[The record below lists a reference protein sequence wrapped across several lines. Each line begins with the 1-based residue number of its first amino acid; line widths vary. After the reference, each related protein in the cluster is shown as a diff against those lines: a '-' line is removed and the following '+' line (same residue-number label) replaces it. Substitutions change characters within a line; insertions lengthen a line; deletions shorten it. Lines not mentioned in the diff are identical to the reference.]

1 MATNQNFFEKYGI
14 KEVADVTFY
23 RIEKKEETYESQRT
37 ISIASILKG
46 AVSLQ
51 TVYPMVD
58 GVGSDS
64 GFEAYVFTDA
74 DVLTGANYDCDD
86 NDTEVNV
93 GAGGEDENAF
103 TSTITLAADPLAAD
117 IDTEAH
123 MADYIRVRLVSLAS
137 GGDMDNVKSYALK
150 DATTG
155 ATVKKSDLSGL
166 TAITI
171 TSVAYNNKV
180 FTVAFT
186 AADPDMATGANG
198 ANSTTPDVQKFPGT
212 HEYSYAE
219 QICMLFARRQNLIS
233 KTGTRYQFKN
243 VENLFGEIVFNDN
256 FAIAPT
262 STEKVVVVGLSGRFT
277 AGSYSV
283 SDFNDVLAGLK
294 TTFTAK
300 AYNVVYDDYAELVVE
315 DEMGFYR
322 PDFLGYKYTKNN
334 SGAAVMTPFG
344 TGAESYG
351 SMMDADKA
359 ILNATMWGKGE
370 HYSINDAIDALKQR
384 QKVLD
389 ASSESALSG
398 VDSIYGGYLVGQANK
413 PNVGDTDLKT
423 DNTYAYATQDGD
435 TGKTSLYS
443 LAKVS
448 EVIEE
453 IAGALTTSGA
463 NIKVT
468 ANGEKSNRAI
478 YVKVGN
484 VDLSASSYIYLL
496 HNKNA
501 GALASDEDG
510 IFQFEDKKGNT
521 LFYQDK
527 IFAGTEWL
535 ALVIIGTQGTIFVV
549 DRCGNTDVER
559 IAWMVNEGGYI
570 SDRQAASVVKNGLIH
585 TTDITVNDET
595 FEATCSV
602 KSLKLRKIQK
612 TTNRYVPVLFLDT
625 LKVTTLE
632 QSAEEVYAQGGQG
645 NGKLIGWNFNKEI
658 TLSIED
664 ALFTPASMSAIYGS
678 YEGNDFRKGVKETKT
693 IDNMQKCTAKRNF
706 IVPAGN
712 SLGVPSEADKSAQA
726 VYYDPNTME
735 PYADGTPI
743 AEGEIF
749 YKWTRSVA
757 YAGQSIGKTIEISA
771 DAFPGTYK
779 VVGETFARAQ
789 ATGDDQRFQFSIP
802 QAKMGTDQSITLEA
816 DGEPVVFSFNMTVL
830 RPDDG
835 VMVRFIQ
842 YDVVENEVEN
852 DGSYMVKN
860 TENLNLLDD
869 AELFKVSG
877 VNADE
882 VEAIGATEY

>member
-46 AVSLQ
+46 AVELQ

-74 DVLTGANYDCDD
+74 DIITGANYDCDD
-86 NDTEVNV
+86 NDTEVSV
-93 GAGGEDENAF
+93 GEGGEDSTAF
-103 TSTITLAADPLAAD
+103 TSTITLKAEPLAAE
-117 IDTEAH
+117 IETDTDKAN
-123 MADYIRVRLVSLAS
+123 YIKTRLVALAS
-137 GGDMDNVKSYALK
+137 GGEMDNVQSYALK
-150 DATTG
+150 DAATG
-155 ATVKKSDLSGL
+155 AVVKKTDLKGL
-166 TAITI
+166 TDITV
-171 TSVAYNNKV
+171 TSATYNNKV

-198 ANSTTPDVQKFPGT
+198 VNSTTPDVAKFPGT

-219 QICMLFARRQNLIS
+219 QVCMLFARRQNLIT

-243 VENLFGEIVFNDN
+243 IDTLFGDIVFNDN

-262 STEKVVVVGLSGRFT
+262 STEKVVVVGIAGRFT
-277 AGSYSV
+277 EGSYSV
-283 SDFNDVLAGLK
+283 AEFNEAINSIK

-300 AYNVVYDDYAELVVE
+300 AYDVVYDDYAELVVE
-315 DEMGFYR
+315 DEMGFFR
-322 PDFLGYKYTKNN
+322 PDFLGYKYTRN
-334 SGAAVMTPFG
+334 GGIAEMTPFG
-344 TGAESYG
+344 AG
-351 SMMDADKA
+351 SEYATLMDPDKA
-359 ILNATMWGKGE
+359 ILNAQMWGKGA
-370 HYSINDAIDALKQR
+370 HYSINDAIDALR
-384 QKVLD
+384 QQQKKLD
-389 ASSESALSG
+389 ATSESALNG
-398 VDSIYGGYLVGQANK
+398 IDSIFGGYLVGEANK

-423 DNTYAYATQDGD
+423 DNFYSYSANGTD

-453 IAGALTTSGA
+453 VASTLATSGV
-463 NIKVT
+463 NLKVT
-468 ANGEKSNRAI
+468 ASGEKSNRAI

-501 GALASDEDG
+501 GALATDEDG

-521 LFYQDK
+521 LYYQDK

-535 ALVIIGTQGTIFVV
+535 ALVIIGTQGMIFVV
-549 DRCGNTDVER
+549 DRNGNTDVEQ

-570 SDRQAASVVKNGLIH
+570 SNRQAASVVKNGLIH

-612 TTNRYVPVLFLDT
+612 TTNKYVPVLFLDT

-632 QSAEEVYAQGGQG
+632 QTASDVYATGGHG
-645 NGKLIGWNFNKEI
+645 NAQLIGWDFGKEI

-664 ALFTPASMSAIYGS
+664 ALFSPASMSAIFGS
-678 YEGNDFRKGVKETKT
+678 YEGNDFRKGIKETKS
-693 IDNMQKCTAKRNF
+693 IDNMQKCIAKRSF

-712 SLGVPSEADKSAQA
+712 SKGTPSEADRTAQA
-726 VYYDPNTME
+726 VYYDPHTMN

-749 YKWTRSVA
+749 YKWTRSIA
-757 YAGQSIGKTIEISA
+757 YEGQSIGKTIEISA
-771 DAFPGTYK
+771 DSFPGTYK
-779 VVGETFARAQ
+779 VVGDTYARAQ
-789 ATGDDQRFQFSIP
+789 EGGSDERFQFSIP
-802 QAKMGTDQSITLEA
+802 QAKMRSEQTITLEA
-816 DGEPVVFSFNMTVL
+816 DGDPVVFSFSLQVL
-830 RPDDG
+830 RPEDG

-852 DGSYMVKN
+852 DGSFMVKN

-869 AELFKVSG
+869 AELFKVSAEG
-877 VNADE
+877 ADTF
-882 VEAIGATEY
+882 EAIGATEY